1 MQLSNCTYT
10 RAFLVLEEEDNAVTL
25 KSYIVIVKLSY
36 FFYSVNYSDFHLNPF
51 MDGQALGFFF
61 KLFDCVNFFVGILG
75 LS

>member
-10 RAFLVLEEEDNAVTL
+10 WSRTFLVLEEEDNAVTL
-25 KSYIVIVKLSY
+25 KSYIVVVKLSY

-61 KLFDCVNFFVGILG
+61 F
-75 LS
+75 